1 MKKISLLAT
10 LAAVSL
16 ILVYCGPSKKAT
28 SSEMKEAPKAVST
41 YASAVS
47 TVIMNNCTPC
57 HIPSKGGNKK
67 AYDNFANVKADI
79 DDILR
84 RIQMNPT
91 DRGFMP
97 FKKTKLS
104 DSTIAVF
111 QQWKADGLAEK

>member
-1 MKKISLLAT
+1 MKRFSIFTILV
-10 LAAVSL
+10 AVSL

-28 SSEMKEAPKAVST
+28 SETKETPKEVST

-47 TVIMNNCTPC
+47 TVIMNNCVPC
-57 HIPSKGGNKK
+57 HIPAKGGNKK
-67 AYDNFANVKADI
+67 AYDNFANVKSDI

-84 RIQMNPT
+84 RIQLNPA

-97 FKKTKLS
+97 FKKAKLS